1 MTPTLLFSTCE
12 FNQCLQEQGGCCV
25 WGGGEPGDFMADS
38 HPVNSLNCITTTSL
52 AHPLTLPS
60 INRLSLAKDGCYVHQ
75 RLPNDMH
82 QLAYLGLHAAVSC
95 RKGVTTVDIP
105 HGLQVAR
112 WPSLIVFTCCQWHI
126 HISNSI

>member
-1 MTPTLLFSTCE
+1 M
-12 FNQCLQEQGGCCV
+12 GG
-25 WGGGEPGDFMADS
+25 GGGEPGDFIPDS
-38 HPVNSLNCITTTSL
+38 YPVNSLNCITYTSSL
-52 AHPLTLPS
+52 SHPLTLPS

-105 HGLQVAR
+105 HGLKWLDGPA
-112 WPSLIVFTCCQWHI
+112 
-126 HISNSI
+126 